1 MKALI
6 TLATLLTIAT
16 PSMAYEW
23 TEKDNRS
30 WFGTECKKTYDWSQF
45 RLLKDNN
52 LRFAVNADNHV
63 AVTGRADDGTMT
75 CTGVGVIGQFTTLTG
90 EPSMFKFAEHEGQTV
105 LLEVRKEN
113 GENVTYLVGMLDQ

>member
-23 TEKDNRS
+23 REEHNSVWTGSQCE
-30 WFGTECKKTYDWSQF
+30 KTYDWSQF

-63 AVTGRADDGTMT
+63 AVTGRADDGTIT

-90 EPSMFKFAEHEGQTV
+90 EPTMFKFAEHEGQTV
-105 LLEVRKEN
+105 LLEIRKES

>member
-1 MKALI
+1 MKALL

-16 PSMAYEW
+16 PSMAYEF
-23 TEKDNRS
+23 TENDNRS
-30 WFGTECKKTYDWSQF
+30 WFGTECKNTYDWSQF

-52 LRFAVNADNHV
+52 LRFAVNSDNHV

-90 EPSMFKFAEHEGQTV
+90 QPTMFKFAEHEGTTV
-105 LLEVRKEN
+105 LLEVRKES
-113 GENVTYLVGMLDQ
+113 GENVTYLVGMLDR